1 MEFYYMKKNKVNIT
15 IYEQNLGAQFLCYLE
30 TNNEI
35 VAINNEGFIVK
46 IQLNDYTEKEY
57 RIVHLDVKAITV

>member
-46 IQLNDYTEKEY
+46 I
-57 RIVHLDVKAITV
+57 